1 MAKLTRL
8 TRVGLVLLVVIVVSG
23 CGQDKDAIRDLPE
36 GPAKAG
42 HGRTHKPIPPLQEA
56 PGGTAI
62 SAGQKAKN

>member
-1 MAKLTRL
+1 MSLIVT
-8 TRVGLVLLVVIVVSG
+8 VLSVLAG

-42 HGRTHKPIPPLQEA
+42 HGRTHKPIPPLVEA
-56 PGGTAI
+56 PGGTAL